1 PQASNGPHTL
11 DQRHAAVVHE
21 PRTEAL
27 RPAGIGIAGRLAGLI
42 DEALEGE
49 AEAGLR
55 FVGSD
60 QPPELQHP
68 LGGHA
73 GGLSG
78 SLAGREARLREDPVT
93 ILSPHTG
100 TRSDRAPVDAPP
112 WPLPYVRAHP
122 VRRPRAAA
130 LAPVALGT
138 RFRDAPA
145 LAARPSCVRPT
156 LPSLT
161 DRPATPLKPSPR
173 SCPRARCTGHR
184 LPACPRPRRPSLLRP
199 PHRGPPPPCPA
210 PRRPLCLPPRRS
222 RPDRPRRL
230 PRRNPP

>member
-1 PQASNGPHTL
+1 MRPSAAEGELPVGSQVPQASNGPHTL

-27 RPAGIGIAGRLAGLI
+27 RPAGIGIAGRPAGPI

-112 WPLPYVRAHP
+112 WPLP
-122 VRRPRAAA
+122 
-130 LAPVALGT
+130 
-138 RFRDAPA
+138 
-145 LAARPSCVRPT
+145 
-156 LPSLT
+156 
-161 DRPATPLKPSPR
+161 
-173 SCPRARCTGHR
+173 
-184 LPACPRPRRPSLLRP
+184 
-199 PHRGPPPPCPA
+199 
-210 PRRPLCLPPRRS
+210 
-222 RPDRPRRL
+222 
-230 PRRNPP
+230 